1 MSSKNKTGLPARGI
15 CIDWETSGYNPP
27 REMQGH
33 FIGYADKHQ
42 GIALGA
48 AIFDVETFEVIDT
61 FYVDIK
67 FDESKYI
74 WSDGAEKIHGLTRE
88 YLNKNGETAE
98 DAAVKFVNF
107 LLTHFLPDEE
117 LLVMGHNKDFDIAF
131 LHQFLEPFGIMPK
144 IWYRGINTCD
154 IGIVCFGLA
163 KSDQIFEHIGLPQ
176 REDHNALEDAIYTVI
191 VCQRVKKLIDLSL
204 SVVTIEEL
212 SQM

>member
-88 YLNKNGETAE
+88 YLNKNGETADSMTNRKTQAQRLRGCLFKVWE
-98 DAAVKFVNF
+98 TKGSPGSFETYYQSQMELIIEQVKS
-107 LLTHFLPDEE
+107 
-117 LLVMGHNKDFDIAF
+117 K
-131 LHQFLEPFGIMPK
+131 
-144 IWYRGINTCD
+144 
-154 IGIVCFGLA
+154 
-163 KSDQIFEHIGLPQ
+163 
-176 REDHNALEDAIYTVI
+176 
-191 VCQRVKKLIDLSL
+191 IDL
-204 SVVTIEEL
+204 
-212 SQM
+212 